1 MKELLDMTEAHLIN
15 VRQEIERLS
24 EQKEQITGE
33 IERLTDYFE
42 QGVKVLDSHRAELQ
56 ENASSVEDTP

>member
-1 MKELLDMTEAHLIN
+1 MKELLDMSEAHLMN

-42 QGVKVLDSHRAELQ
+42 QGVKVLDSHRTESQ
-56 ENASSVEDTP
+56 QNASSVEDTP